1 MYHSHSHIAVYQ
13 TNPVHIPTHPFL
25 MSITVL
31 FFHLQQ
37 VPFVFTVIPSI
48 MCQVT
53 YFYISIRLKN
63 DML

>member
-1 MYHSHSHIAVYQ
+1 
-13 TNPVHIPTHPFL
+13 
-25 MSITVL
+25 
-31 FFHLQQ
+31 